1 MSGKTRSITATSR
14 LKIPGAVLGKP
25 KDVVVEKDASI
36 TVPDD
41 YARHLITDRFAV
53 DAKAKAAASKDKA
66 PKEKPFADMSDAELA
81 TAAAARNIPGAA
93 DASREDLLTALAQS

>member
-1 MSGKTRSITATSR
+1 MSGKTMSITANSR

-36 TVPDD
+36 AVPED
-41 YARHLITDRFAV
+41 YARHLISDRFAV
-53 DAKAKAAASKDKA
+53 DAKAKGAGSKAKAA
-66 PKEKPFADMSDAELA
+66 KEKPFADMTDAELA
-81 TAAAARNIPGAA
+81 TAAAERNIPGAA